1 MKNLNFL
8 SNQSDFGLE
17 NGSGMTREWLGN
29 DSTVSRKLFTLL
41 FVLLLGFGQ
50 MWGGSITI
58 TPDDITDYPSG
69 QAAYGTR
76 SWTDGTINGKAKV
89 YGNTSSH
96 ASLQFNSSNRTL
108 WNTTALPG
116 RITSIVMT
124 TASGT
129 ARAWKVYGGTEA
141 ATTSSTDSYGTQI
154 GTSQTVSTTG
164 TTYTVTTGNYTYFL
178 CYLNASNASYIKSV
192 VVNYED
198 APSST
203 PTITKSSSM
212 TTLTYSN
219 GSPVAQYFT
228 VGGTNLTDDVT
239 VTAPANGKYEV
250 STSQNSG
257 YGNSVEL
264 SKGNGTLANTNV
276 YIRLKSGLA
285 GGNISADNISITS
298 TGATSQTISVSGS
311 VPYKITW
318 MANGS
323 EHATTYVAV
332 GSTLALPAT
341 DPVPNTCGCT
351 GKAFYG
357 WYGGGTSYKNAS
369 VAPSIA
375 AAGNTVNADKTYY
388 AVFADASDGGSTTK
402 WVLTALSAVTEGT
415 YALVNQTNH
424 AFNGTINSSGH
435 GDCTTGTFTFVNDE
449 ATSAPTGTCEIVF
462 EAVTGGFK
470 MKMGNNYLYASK
482 AGSGGFSSHST
493 ENSYWKYASSNWT
506 YNSNSA
512 YLRSYNATTGGL
524 RVYGANNGDGVL
536 RLAKKTTVSSV
547 TYSNYETS
555 CCTPLV
561 SINGS
566 FNRYHLKIF
575 HHIIMSMF
583 VSLIFKC

>member
-1 MKNLNFL
+1 MRLKHLLSVFL
-8 SNQSDFGLE
+8 
-17 NGSGMTREWLGN
+17 
-29 DSTVSRKLFTLL
+29 TLL
-41 FVLLLGFGQ
+41 TLGVGQ
-50 MWGGSITI
+50 MWGTHTVIKAGDMVSGQKYII
-58 TPDDITDYPSG
+58 AAGTDYYLIPNSYSEGASGSLGTYSSTLTEAAAWTFTKSGDYWYISTVVNKNTVYLGHNSKNNGVRTNASSQAYTISETSSGASTVYLVANSRYLSCTPSNSNW
-69 QAAYGTR
+69 R
-76 SWTDGTINGKAKV
+76 C
-89 YGNTSSH
+89 YGNT
-96 ASLQFNSSNRTL
+96 NTGTVTL
-108 WNTTALPG
+108 TLY
-116 RITSIVMT
+116 RVD
-124 TASGT
+124 
-129 ARAWKVYGGTEA
+129 A
-141 ATTSSTDSYGTQI
+141 ATG
-154 GTSQTVSTTG
+154 
-164 TTYTVTTGNYTYFL
+164 
-178 CYLNASNASYIKSV
+178 
-192 VVNYED
+192 
-198 APSST
+198 

-228 VGGTNLTDDVT
+228 VGGTNLTNNVT

-298 TGATSQTISVSGS
+298 TGATAQTISVSGS
-311 VPYKITW
+311 VPYTITW

-351 GKAFYG
+351 GKAFFG

-375 AAGNTVNADKTYY
+375 VAGDAVNADKTYY

-555 CCTPLV
+555 CCTPLA

-566 FNRYHLKIF
+566 FFRYHFWGPFGDILDQPN
-575 HHIIMSMF
+575 
-583 VSLIFKC
+583 SLTENR